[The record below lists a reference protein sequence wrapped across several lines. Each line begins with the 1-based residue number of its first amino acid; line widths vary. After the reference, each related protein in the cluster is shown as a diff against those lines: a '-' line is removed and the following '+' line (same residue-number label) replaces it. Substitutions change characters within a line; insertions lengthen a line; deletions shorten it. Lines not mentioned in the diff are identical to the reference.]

1 MKNNDKRIISRPLMD
16 DTVELTKSEKRIRD
30 FINNF
35 EGNYFNFSQNKLAKN
50 TESSDAG
57 VSRFIRKYGFKD
69 YRTFI
74 ASINNKLTE
83 FEKTYPTIW
92 NDNEVDNDY
101 KFIAASHRYA
111 IDNVYDEDL
120 IKDINKAAEII
131 NKSKNIYIHGCG
143 SSQRISMNLV
153 SNLLKIGKPVIA
165 HSDFHIFFPSL
176 AHVTEN
182 DVVIVYSNNLQTM
195 EAHFVIEQA
204 KKQKAP
210 IIVLTSS
217 QEEDKLIAVKL
228 RYHKIQSS
236 TMLVPS
242 SSKIAQMLI
251 TDLLFEAV
259 LEHNKEN
266 TSKLKKARILIKNW
280 SLIDKA
286 HSE

>member
-1 MKNNDKRIISRPLMD
+1 MKNNDKRVISRPLMD

-35 EGNYFNFSQNKLAKN
+35 EGSYFNFSQNELAN
-50 TESSDAG
+50 ATNSSDAG
-57 VSRFIRKYGFKD
+57 VSRFIRKFGFKD

-92 NDNEVDNDY
+92 NENDSDNGY

-111 IDNVYDEDL
+111 IDNVYDDDL
-120 IKDINKAAEII
+120 IKDINEAAKII
-131 NKSKNIYIHGCG
+131 NNARNIYIHGCG
-143 SSQRISMNLV
+143 SSQRISTNLV
-153 SNLLKIGKPVIA
+153 SNLLKIGKTVIA
-165 HSDFHIFFPSL
+165 HSDFHVFFPAL
-176 AHVTEN
+176 AHINEQ
-182 DVVIVYSNNLQTM
+182 DAVIVYSNNLQSM
-195 EAHFVIEQA
+195 EAHFVLEQA
-204 KKQKAP
+204 VKQKAK
-210 IIVLTSS
+210 IIVVTSN
-217 QEEDKLIAVKL
+217 QEENKYITLKI

-251 TDLLFEAV
+251 TDLLFEAI
-259 LEHNKEN
+259 LQEDNEN
-266 TSKLKKARILIKNW
+266 TNKLKKARILIKNW
-280 SLIDKA
+280 STKDKA